1 MLLAMT
7 RHNNR
12 LAILLHGSKGWK
24 TGQCLKKDKRETQMK
39 LKMLTATAAFAL
51 SLGATSATASCG
63 KVSITE
69 MDWASSAVVTAVAN
83 FLMTQGYGCDVQVVP
98 SSTVPALTS
107 LAETGEPD
115 ILTEVWANST
125 PAYEPLL
132 AEGKLVEL
140 TNVLSDGGV
149 EAWWIPAYLAES
161 NPELTTWDGIMAN
174 PAAVG
179 GKFHDCPSGWA
190 CDIINNNNLKAAK
203 AVAGGLERF
212 QHGSGETLQTS
223 IAAAYA
229 DKAPW
234 FGYYWAPTAVLGKY
248 PMVRVEVPAYNAEAH
263 SCNGDVD
270 CANPGFSAYPS
281 AKVVTAASGAFME
294 REPEVATLMKN
305 VAFTNAQM
313 GDVLAWRLDNN
324 ASYDEAAV
332 YFLTSYKDVWGNW
345 LSDDAKG
352 KLAAILN

>member
-1 MLLAMT
+1 MNEKVSAL
-7 RHNNR
+7 
-12 LAILLHGSKGWK
+12 KGAVV
-24 TGQCLKKDKRETQMK
+24 
-39 LKMLTATAAFAL
+39 ATAM
-51 SLGATSATASCG
+51 ATSSAAYADCG
-63 KVSITE
+63 DVTITE
-69 MDWASSAVVTAVAN
+69 MNWASSAVVTAVSA
-83 FLMTQGYGCDVQVVP
+83 FLMEQGYGCNVQKVP
-98 SSTVPALTS
+98 SSTVTAITS
-107 LAETGEPD
+107 ITETGEPD

-125 PAYEPLL
+125 PAYPGLL
-132 AEGKLVEL
+132 AEGKLIESAD
-140 TNVLSDGGV
+140 VLSDGGV

-161 NPELTTWDGIMAN
+161 NPELTTWEGIMAN

-190 CDIINNNNLKAAK
+190 CDIINNNNLKAAG
-203 AVAGGLERF
+203 AEAGGLERF

-229 DKAPW
+229 DQAPW

-248 PMVRVEVPAYNAEAH
+248 PMVRVEVPAYNADSHA
-263 SCNGDVD
+263 CNGDVD
-270 CANPGFSAYPS
+270 CSNPGFSAYPA
-281 AKVVTAASGAFME
+281 AKVVTAASGAFMD
-294 REPEVATLMKN
+294 REPEVAALMKN

-332 YFLTSYKDVWGNW
+332 YFLTTYKDVWGDW
-345 LSDDAKG
+345 LSADAKG